1 MNILLVCANGAS
13 TGVLVEKMKRVVN
26 ENEKL
31 KDKGINIEATSCE
44 SLRNYLQ
51 SHGTD
56 VVLIGPQIRFK
67 EDEINEICK
76 PYSIPITVINTQDY
90 GRMNAKAV
98 LKVAIDLF
106 KSNQRMGE

>member
-13 TGVLVEKMKRVVN
+13 TGVLVEKMKCFVKEN
-26 ENEKL
+26 ENLRNKE
-31 KDKGINIEATSCE
+31 ISIEATSCE

-51 SHGTD
+51 SHNTD

-67 EDEINEICK
+67 EEEISEICT
-76 PYSIPITVINTQDY
+76 PHSIPVEVINTQDY

-98 LKVAIDLF
+98 LKAAIDLF
-106 KSNQRMGE
+106 KSKQGKE